1 MIQEIGKNII
11 KQAVEK
17 QAQDIYLI
25 PKSNQYE
32 LYMRIK
38 DDRKWIASYPYEEM
52 AGLISHF
59 KFVSGMNVGEKRRSQ
74 LGACDYLYADNAS
87 ISLRLS
93 SVSDYKGLE
102 SLVIRLLFEKQ
113 ENLEFWFDGDKQ
125 MLKETYVRGLYLF
138 SGPVGSGKTTLMY
151 HLIREKF
158 PDKQIMTIEDP
169 VEMKQE
175 NMLQLQINNSIEM
188 TYERLIKLSLRHR
201 PDVLIIGEI
210 RDTET
215 ARAVI
220 RASLTG
226 VIIFSTLHAKSIP
239 GVYHRLLELGI
250 TKKELANTLNGVAY
264 QRLIA
269 GGALIDFA
277 KENYQNYS
285 QNQWNKRLKTL
296 FTDGHITKE
305 QKEAE
310 EIIT

>member
-1 MIQEIGKNII
+1 
-11 KQAVEK
+11 
-17 QAQDIYLI
+17 
-25 PKSNQYE
+25 
-32 LYMRIK
+32 
-38 DDRKWIASYPYEEM
+38 
-52 AGLISHF
+52 
-59 KFVSGMNVGEKRRSQ
+59 
-74 LGACDYLYADNAS
+74 
-87 ISLRLS
+87 
-93 SVSDYKGLE
+93 
-102 SLVIRLLFEKQ
+102 
-113 ENLEFWFDGDKQ
+113 
-125 MLKETYVRGLYLF
+125 
-138 SGPVGSGKTTLMY
+138 MY
-151 HLIREKF
+151 HLIRKKF

-250 TKKELANTLNGVAY
+250 TSKELANTLNGVAY

-269 GGALIDFA
+269 GGALIDFT
-277 KENYQNYS
+277 KENFQSHTKTN
-285 QNQWNKRLKTL
+285 WNNKLTQL
-296 FTDGHITKE
+296 VTDGHITKE

>member
-74 LGACDYLYADNAS
+74 LGACDYLYDNEKA

-93 SVSDYKGLE
+93 SVSDYKGFE
-102 SLVIRLLFEKQ
+102 SLVIRLLFDNQ
-113 ENLEFWFDGDKQ
+113 ESLAFWFDGDKKMFQ
-125 MLKETYVRGLYLF
+125 EQYVRGLYLF

-285 QNQWNKRLKTL
+285 QNQWNKQLKTL